1 MPEMPGVMTDI
12 LISMDDRS
20 RFPVFFCNFFKGRS
34 RFPVFFAI
42 FPRTPIQNYFEHLL
56 KIDLCP
62 HSKLN
67 EESRFVDCESPQVPL
82 LLQLAARRREAVRHH

>member
-1 MPEMPGVMTDI
+1 MFQVEGWIMPEMPGVMTDI

-20 RFPVFFCNFFKGRS
+20 RFL
-34 RFPVFFAI
+34 FFAI
-42 FPRTPIQNYFEHLL
+42 FPRTSVRNYFENLFQ
-56 KIDLCP
+56 IGLCP

-67 EESRFVDCESPQVPL
+67 EESGFVDCESPQVPL